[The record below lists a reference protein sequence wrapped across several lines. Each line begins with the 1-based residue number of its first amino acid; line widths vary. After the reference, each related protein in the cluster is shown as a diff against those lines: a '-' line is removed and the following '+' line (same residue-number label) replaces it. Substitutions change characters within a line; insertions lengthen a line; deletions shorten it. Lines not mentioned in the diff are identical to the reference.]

1 MPVETPNVKITKSVL
16 ALTRIV
22 TGQTINSIQPAQRH
36 YHVRLKLHPR
46 NKQHRM
52 RVPLSDQAKKE

>member
-1 MPVETPNVKITKSVL
+1 MKITKSVL